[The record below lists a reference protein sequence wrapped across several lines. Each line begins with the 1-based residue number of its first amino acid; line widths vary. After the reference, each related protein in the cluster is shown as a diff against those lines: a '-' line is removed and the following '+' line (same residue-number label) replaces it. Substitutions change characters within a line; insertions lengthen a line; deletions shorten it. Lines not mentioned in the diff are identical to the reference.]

1 MGAAQTC
8 CMKQNWLRAHNCS
21 LDLSRQSYKSQASYA
36 LLPVNGWEWQ
46 RPKGPFLWVLGTLQ
60 WVPLD
65 WEISISLAKLFYF
78 WITKS
83 VFPIQSFFHIL
94 SISFTGIKLYNLK
107 VLSLSLSFFYV
118 PSSFILHRYFLSIPF
133 GNWIPSLH
141 LLLKQS
147 KQTQKHCTLQKKSSV
162 ELKTDQ

>member
-46 RPKGPFLWVLGTLQ
+46 RPKCPFLWVLGTLQ

-107 VLSLSLSFFYV
+107 VLSLSLSL
-118 PSSFILHRYFLSIPF
+118 SFMFP
-133 GNWIPSLH
+133 H
-141 LLLKQS
+141 LLSFTDIFSAYLLEIES
-147 KQTQKHCTLQKKSSV
+147 HLYICFLNNPNKHKSTV
-162 ELKTDQ
+162 HFRRNHQWN